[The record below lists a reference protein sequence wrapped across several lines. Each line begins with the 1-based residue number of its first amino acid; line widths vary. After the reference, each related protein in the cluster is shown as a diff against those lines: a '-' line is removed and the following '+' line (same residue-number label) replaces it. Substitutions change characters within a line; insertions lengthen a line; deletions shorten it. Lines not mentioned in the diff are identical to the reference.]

1 MMRQMLY
8 FLVIFLFI
16 GCGEDVG
23 SGRIV
28 TPTETAPTLTD
39 RENMEL
45 VKGESALIHFSNSG
59 SPVTSCSVTPA
70 LPSGLT
76 LEDDCTIKGTP
87 TTNQTLTTYVVKGV
101 NSFGSD
107 EAKIDISI
115 ITSSSTNVVVSG
127 VVTYDFVPFKS
138 GLNSGLDY
146 SNITKKSIRGAL
158 IEIING
164 SGAVIGTTYS
174 DANGFYSLSVKGTT
188 AKVRVSAKLFQ
199 PVRSGKA
206 SWDFQVKDNTNN
218 DALYVMEG
226 SLASLGTKGRQTRN
240 LNAPSGWDGSSYSS
254 TRVAAPFAILDV
266 IYQAIEKVRAA
277 QNDAVFS
284 PLNIFWSKNNV
295 AASGETSLGQIVTS
309 NFDGEALYILGAE
322 NSDTDE
328 YDSAIIG
335 HEWGHYYESVFSRS
349 DSIGGSHG
357 NRDMLDIR
365 LAFGEG
371 FGTAMGCIIID
382 SPLYIDSYGTH
393 QTQSFGDDLET
404 KTPAS
409 NHPGWFNEASI
420 YRILYDIYDDDDD
433 VGDTLSLGFT
443 PIHKVLIDA
452 QKNTKAFTSL
462 FTFITALKE
471 QNPNSIEKIDSI
483 VSNENIASITDI
495 YGTGRVN
502 RAYENANPLYYDLS
516 VGSSVEILTNN
527 SAIATSIDNRLGAY
541 NFVKFYI
548 PEDGTYTFNINQEEG
563 KGNPDPDFFI
573 YKGAASE
580 PIASAEAEGVTD
592 TLTINLSRGHYRMSV
607 IVYNQA
613 TNSRFKITLD

>member
-1 MMRQMLY
+1 MMIKQMLY
-8 FLVIFLFI
+8 FLVIVLFI
-16 GCGEDVG
+16 GCGESVNN
-23 SGRIV
+23 GRIV
-28 TPTETAPTLTD
+28 TTTAPTLTD
-39 RENMEL
+39 KGNMEL
-45 VKGESALIHFSNSG
+45 IKGEPALIHFNNSG
-59 SPVTSCSVTPA
+59 SPVTTCSVTPT
-70 LPSGLT
+70 LPSGLS
-76 LEDDCTIKGTP
+76 LEDDCTIKGIP
-87 TTNQTLTTYVVKGV
+87 TSNQELTTYLVKGL
-101 NSFGSD
+101 NSVGSGD
-107 EAKIDISI
+107 AQIDIRVV
-115 ITSSSTNVVVSG
+115 TGSSTSVVLSG
-127 VVTYDFVPFKS
+127 VVTYDSVPFKG

-146 SNITKKSIRGAL
+146 SNITKKSVRGAL
-158 IEIING
+158 VEIING
-164 SGAVIGTTYS
+164 SGAVIGTTHTN
-174 DANGFYSLSVKGTT
+174 ANGFYSIAVIGTS

-199 PVRSGKA
+199 PVSSGKA

-226 SLASLGTKGRQTRN
+226 SLASLGTKGTQTRN
-240 LNAPSGWDGSSYSS
+240 LNASSGWDGSSYTSP
-254 TRVAAPFAILDV
+254 RVAAPFAILDV
-266 IYQAIEKVRAA
+266 IYQAIEKVRTA
-277 QNDAVFS
+277 QSNAIFR

-295 AASGETSLGQIVTS
+295 AASGETSLGQIITS
-309 NFDGEALYILGAE
+309 NFDGTALYILGAE

-357 NRDMLDIR
+357 NKDMLDIR

-393 QTQSFGDDLET
+393 QTQSFGDDLER
-404 KTPAS
+404 KTPSS

-420 YRILYDIYDDDDD
+420 YKILYDIYDVDDDA
-433 VGDTLSLGFT
+433 GDTLSFGFT

-452 QKNTKAFTSL
+452 QKNTKAFTSI
-462 FTFITALKE
+462 FSFITALKA
-471 QNPNSIEKIDSI
+471 QNPSSVDEIDTI
-483 VSNENIASITDI
+483 VSNENIAPITDI

-516 VGSSVEILTNN
+516 VESSVKILTNN
-527 SAIATSIDNRLGAY
+527 SAVATSIDNRLGAY

-548 PEDGTYTFNINQEEG
+548 PEDGTYTFNINQEG
-563 KGNPDPDFFI
+563 GDGTPDPDFFI
-573 YKGAASE
+573 YKGSSNE

-592 TLTINLSRGHYRMSV
+592 TLTTNLSRGNYRMAV

-613 TNSRFKITLD
+613 TNSTFKITLD